1 MDSILQLMTITPHQA
16 KYYAYEL
23 SKKCKSDSAEKFGAT
38 LLDAKVDLN
47 PHQVE
52 AALFAFKSP
61 LSKGAILADEVG
73 LGKTIEAGILLSQK
87 WAEGSKRILIICPS
101 SLRKQWMNELEDKF
115 YLPSEVI
122 ETKSFNKKYKAGNKN
137 PFDNKTKIQ
146 ICSYHFA
153 RNKAEYIQLN
163 SWDLVVLDEAHYIRN
178 VYRSGNKIA
187 KEIQNAIHPF
197 KKVLLTATPLQN
209 KLEELYGLVSFI
221 DENVF
226 GDIKSF
232 RKNFTRKEG
241 GIDFEDLKSR
251 IASICHRTLRS
262 QVTEYINYKNRIPV
276 TETFEPTK
284 QEQELYD
291 SVTEYLQR
299 EEIYGLPKAQ
309 RHLMTSVLRKL
320 LASSS
325 YAIAGT
331 LESLIKRLNKVI
343 DGQIISLDDWEDE
356 IDENYELYDE
366 SVEEWEEDDENLIDD
381 DNLTKEDIENIRK
394 EIQDL
399 EKYLLLANSIEHNA
413 KGEKLILS
421 LDKGFEKLKELKKKK
436 KAIIFT
442 ESTRTQ
448 RYLNDILQKTHF
460 KDKIVLF
467 NGSNN
472 DEKSS
477 EVYKKWVA
485 DKKNIDKISGS
496 KEVDIRNAIVD
507 EFKSDDCQLMIATE
521 AAAEGINLQ
530 FCSMVVNYDL
540 PWNPQRI
547 EQRIGRC
554 HRYGQEHDVV
564 VINFLNTQNE
574 TDQRVFQLLE
584 EKFNLFNGVFGASDE
599 VLGSIGNGVD
609 FEKRLIEIYKKC
621 RTKEEIKKSFDA
633 LQSDLEEQ
641 INNNLKSTQTKLFE
655 NFDAQVVN
663 KLKTSLENTQKY
675 ISKYEQWL
683 WKITKFILQGNA
695 NFDDK
700 TLSFLLNTS
709 PVKQVKTGLYTL
721 DKKREDARHYRLSD
735 LLAQEIIE
743 KSKTLETPVVKLNF
757 EYSSCGMKYQELENL
772 KAKKGFL
779 KVANLNLDSNV
790 EEHDLIIFAGAT
802 VDGEILK
809 DELCQFLLTL
819 NTNSE
824 EDLHNFNSNKVDK
837 IYQEQKKKHLDF
849 VKHTD
854 TKLLQ
859 LEIQKFEKWANDKIE
874 SSELELREVKKKIKD
889 LERETRVDNINADDL
904 LEIQKKIRV
913 LDSKKSKLRREIFDI
928 EDKILAE
935 RDEMIEEAEK
945 KLERKTTETE
955 IFTIEWELI

>member
-1 MDSILQLMTITPHQA
+1 MNITPHQA

-101 SLRKQWMNELEDKF
+101 SLRKQWANELEDKF

-122 ETKSFNKKYKAGNKN
+122 ETKSFNKKFKGGNKN

-178 VYRSGNKIA
+178 VYRTGNKIA

-232 RKNFTRKEG
+232 RKQFTRKEG
-241 GIDFEDLKSR
+241 GIDFEDLKTR

-276 TETFEPTK
+276 TETFEPSG
-284 QEQELYD
+284 QEQNLYD

-343 DGQIISLDDWEDE
+343 DGRETSLDEWENE

-366 SVEEWEEDDENLIDD
+366 SVEEWEEEDENPIEDETLS
-381 DNLTKEDIENIRK
+381 KEDTENIRK

-399 EKYLLLANSIEHNA
+399 ENYLFMANAIEQNA

-421 LDKGFEKLKELKKKK
+421 LDKGFEKLKELGASQ

-448 RYLNDILQKTHF
+448 KYLNDILQKTHF
-460 KDKIVLF
+460 NNKIVLF

-477 EVYKKWVA
+477 EVYKKWVT

-496 KEVDIRNAIVD
+496 KDVDIRNAIVD
-507 EFKSDDCQLMIATE
+507 EFKSDNCQLMIATE

-564 VINFLNTQNE
+564 VINFLNTKNE

-584 EKFNLFNGVFGASDE
+584 EKFSLFDGVFGSSDE
-599 VLGSIGNGVD
+599 VLGTIGSGVD

-621 RTKEEIKKSFDA
+621 RTKEEIKNSFDA
-633 LQSDLEEQ
+633 LQKDLEEQ
-641 INNNLKSTQTKLFE
+641 INNNLKTTQNKLFE

-683 WKITKFILQGNA
+683 WKITKYILKDIA

-700 TLSFLLNTS
+700 TLTFNLNKS
-709 PVKQVKTGLYTL
+709 PIIQVKSGIYTL
-721 DKKREDARHYRLSD
+721 DKKREDAKHYRLSD
-735 LLAQEIIE
+735 FLAQDTIH
-743 KSKTLETPVVKLNF
+743 KSKKLETPVVKLNF
-757 EYSSCGMKYQELENL
+757 EYSSCGMKYLDLEKLNS
-772 KAKKGFL
+772 KKGFL
-779 KVANLNLDSNV
+779 KVVNLNLNSNA
-790 EEHDLIIFAGAT
+790 EENDLIIFAGAT
-802 VDGEILK
+802 ETGEVLK

-819 NTNSE
+819 NGNTQDN
-824 EDLHNFNSNKVDK
+824 LHNFNTNKVDQV
-837 IYQEQKKKHLDF
+837 YQEQKKKHLDF

-859 LEIQKFEKWANDKIE
+859 LEIQKFEKWANDKID

-889 LERETRVDNINADDL
+889 LERETRADNLNADDL

-913 LDSKKSKLRREIFDI
+913 LDRKKSKLRREIFDI
-928 EDKILAE
+928 EDNILAE
-935 RDEMIEEAEK
+935 RDEMIEDAER
-945 KLERKTTETE
+945 KLERTTTETE

>member
-1 MDSILQLMTITPHQA
+1 MNLTPHQA

-122 ETKSFNKKYKAGNKN
+122 ETKSFNKKYKSGNKN

-153 RNKAEYIQLN
+153 RNKAEFIQLN

-299 EEIYGLPKAQ
+299 EEIYGLPRAQ

-343 DGQIISLDDWEDE
+343 EGHVISLDDWEEE

-366 SVEEWEEDDENLIDD
+366 SVEEWEEDDENLIENDT
-381 DNLTKEDIENIRK
+381 LTKEDIENIGK

-421 LDKGFEKLKELKKKK
+421 LDKGFEKLKELGASQ

-448 RYLNDILQKTHF
+448 RYLNEILQKTHF
-460 KDKIVLF
+460 KNKIVLF

-472 DEKSS
+472 DDKSS

-496 KEVDIRNAIVD
+496 KDVDIRNAIVD

-633 LQSDLEEQ
+633 LQKDLEEQ

-663 KLKTSLENTQKY
+663 KLKTSLENTKKY

-683 WKITKFILQGNA
+683 WKITKYILQEKASFDDNSLSFIL
-695 NFDDK
+695 K
-700 TLSFLLNTS
+700 SS
-709 PVKQVKTGLYTL
+709 PIKQAKTGTYTL
-721 DKKREDARHYRLSD
+721 DKKREDAKHFRLSD
-735 LLAQEIIE
+735 YLAQDIIE
-743 KSKTLETPVVKLNF
+743 KSKKLETPIVKLNF

-772 KAKKGFL
+772 NSRRGFL

-790 EEHDLIIFAGAT
+790 EENDLIIFAGAT
-802 VDGEILK
+802 ETGEVLK

-819 NTNSE
+819 NSNA
-824 EDLHNFNSNKVDK
+824 EDNLHNFNSNKVDK
-837 IYQEQKKKHLDF
+837 VYQEQKKKHLDF

-889 LERETRVDNINADDL
+889 LERETRADNINADDL

-913 LDSKKSKLRREIFDI
+913 LDRKKSKLRREIFDI
-928 EDKILAE
+928 EDNILAE
-935 RDEMIEEAEK
+935 RDEMIDEAEK
-945 KLERKTTETE
+945 KLERTTTETE
-955 IFTIEWELI
+955 IFTIEWEIV

>member
-1 MDSILQLMTITPHQA
+1 MNLTPHQA

-23 SKKCKSDSAEKFGAT
+23 SKKCKSDSTEKFGAT

-122 ETKSFNKKYKAGNKN
+122 ETKSFNKKFKEGNKN

-163 SWDLVVLDEAHYIRN
+163 SWDLIVLDEAHYIRN

-232 RKNFTRKEG
+232 RKNFTRKEA

-299 EEIYGLPKAQ
+299 DEIHGLPKAQ

-331 LESLIKRLNKVI
+331 LESLINRLNKVI
-343 DGQIISLDDWEDE
+343 EGQETSLDDWEEE

-366 SVEEWEEDDENLIDD
+366 SVEEWNDDDKDNDVDLIDD
-381 DNLTKEDIENIRK
+381 DTLNEVDIENIRN

-421 LDKGFEKLKELKKKK
+421 LDKGFEKLKELGASQ

-485 DKKNIDKISGS
+485 DKKNIDKITGS
-496 KEVDIRNAIVD
+496 KDVDIRNAIVD
-507 EFKSDDCQLMIATE
+507 EFKSDNCQLMIATE

-564 VINFLNTQNE
+564 VINFLNTKNE
-574 TDQRVFQLLE
+574 TDQRVFHLLE

-621 RTKEEIKKSFDA
+621 RTKEEIKKSFDD
-633 LQSDLEEQ
+633 LQKDLEEQ
-641 INNNLKSTQTKLFE
+641 INNNLKSTQSKLFE

-663 KLKTSLENTQKY
+663 KLKTSLVNTQKY

-683 WKITKFILQGNA
+683 WKITKFILQANA

-700 TLSFLLNTS
+700 TLSFILNIS
-709 PVKQVKTGLYTL
+709 PIKQVKTGVYTL
-721 DKKREDARHYRLSD
+721 DKKREDAKHFRLGD
-735 LLAQEIIE
+735 YLAQDIID
-743 KSKTLETPVVKLNF
+743 KSKKLETPLVKLNF
-757 EYSSCGMKYQELENL
+757 DYSSCGMKYQELEKLNS
-772 KAKKGFL
+772 KKGFL

-790 EEHDLIIFAGAT
+790 EENDLIIFAGAT
-802 VDGEILK
+802 ETGEVLK

-819 NTNSE
+819 NSTSE
-824 EDLHNFNSNKVDK
+824 EHLHNFNSNKVDK
-837 IYQEQKKKHLDF
+837 VYQEQKKKHLDF

-874 SSELELREVKKKIKD
+874 SSELELKEIKKKIKD
-889 LERETRVDNINADDL
+889 LERETRADNINADDL

-913 LDSKKSKLRREIFDI
+913 LDRKKSKLRREIFDI
-928 EDKILAE
+928 EDNILAE
-935 RDEMIEEAEK
+935 RDEMIEDAEN
-945 KLERKTTETE
+945 KLERTTTETE

>member
-1 MDSILQLMTITPHQA
+1 MTLTPHQA
-16 KYYAYEL
+16 KYFAYEL
-23 SKKCKSDSAEKFGAT
+23 SKKCKSDSSEKFGAV

-137 PFDNKTKIQ
+137 PFDNKNKIQ

-153 RNKAEYIQLN
+153 RNKAEYIQLV

-178 VYRSGNKIA
+178 VYKNGNKIA
-187 KEIQNAIHPF
+187 KEIQNAIHPY

-232 RKNFTRKEG
+232 RKQFTRKEG
-241 GIDFEDLKSR
+241 GIDFEDLKTR
-251 IASICHRTLRS
+251 ISSICHRTLRS

-276 TETFEPTK
+276 TETFEPSA
-284 QEQELYD
+284 QEQLLYD
-291 SVTEYLQR
+291 QVTEYLQR

-309 RHLMTSVLRKL
+309 RHLMISVLRKL

-331 LESLIKRLNKVI
+331 LESLIKRLNKII
-343 DGQIISLDDWEDE
+343 DGQEIPLEVWEEE

-366 SVEEWEEDDENLIDD
+366 SVEEWEEEEIEDD
-381 DNLTKEDIENIRK
+381 DSLSKEDIQNIRN
-394 EIQDL
+394 EIGDL
-399 EKYLLLANSIEHNA
+399 EKYLTLAKSIEHNA
-413 KGEKLILS
+413 KGDKLILS
-421 LDKGFEKLKELKKKK
+421 LDKGFEKLIELGAAQ

-448 RYLNDILQKTHF
+448 KYLNEMLQKTHF

-472 DEKSS
+472 DEKSKQ
-477 EVYKKWVA
+477 VYKKWVA
-485 DKKNIDKISGS
+485 DKKNIDKLSGA

-507 EFKSDDCQLMIATE
+507 EFRSDDCQLMIATE

-564 VINFLNTQNE
+564 VINFLNTKNE

-584 EKFNLFNGVFGASDE
+584 EKFSLFDGVFGSSDE
-599 VLGSIGNGVD
+599 VLGTIGSGVD

-633 LQSDLEEQ
+633 LQKELEEQ
-641 INNNLKSTQTKLFE
+641 IKDNLKSTQSKLFE
-655 NFDAQVVN
+655 NFDAQVVQ
-663 KLKTSLENTQKY
+663 KLKTSLENTKAY

-683 WKITKFILQGNA
+683 WKITKFILQENA
-695 NFDDK
+695 NFNDK
-700 TLSFLLNTS
+700 TLSFNLNKTGL
-709 PVKQVKTGLYTL
+709 KNVKTGVYTL
-721 DKKREDARHYRLSD
+721 DKKREDAKHYRLGD
-735 LLAQEIIE
+735 VLAQNIIE
-743 KSKTLETPVVKLNF
+743 KSKILETPINKLLFDYSGCGLKYSELDKLN
-757 EYSSCGMKYQELENL
+757 S
-772 KAKKGFL
+772 KKGFL
-779 KVANLNLDSNV
+779 KVANLNLDSNA

-802 VDGEILK
+802 EDGKILK
-809 DELCQFLLTL
+809 DEMCQFLLTL
-819 NTNSE
+819 NASTEDSE
-824 EDLHNFNSNKVDK
+824 HSFNSNKVDK
-837 IYQEQKKKHLDF
+837 VYQEQKKKHIDF

-854 TKLLQ
+854 TRLMQ

-874 SSELELREVKKKIKD
+874 SSELDLREVKKKIKD
-889 LERETRVDNINADDL
+889 LERETRVDNLNADDL

-913 LDSKKSKLRREIFDI
+913 LDRKKSKLRREIFDI
-928 EDKILAE
+928 EDKILEE
-935 RDEMIEEAEK
+935 RDEMIEEAEN
-945 KLERKTTETE
+945 KLQRKTTETE
-955 IFTIEWELI
+955 IITIEWEII

>member
-1 MDSILQLMTITPHQA
+1 MNLTPHQA

-87 WAEGSKRILIICPS
+87 WAEGKKRILIICPS
-101 SLRKQWMNELEDKF
+101 SLRKQWANELEDKF

-122 ETKSFNKKYKAGNKN
+122 ETNSFNKKYKAGIKN
-137 PFDNKTKIQ
+137 PFDNKSKIQ

-178 VYRSGNKIA
+178 VYRNGNKIA
-187 KEIQNAIHPF
+187 KEIQNAIHPY

-232 RKNFTRKEG
+232 RKNYTRKEG
-241 GIDFEDLKSR
+241 GIDFEDLKTR

-276 TETFEPTK
+276 TETFEPSA

-291 SVTEYLQR
+291 RVTEYLQR

-309 RHLMTSVLRKL
+309 RHLMISVLRKL

-331 LESLIKRLNKVI
+331 LESLIKRLNKLI
-343 DGQIISLDDWEDE
+343 EGHDIPLDDWETE

-366 SVEEWEEDDENLIDD
+366 SVEEWEEDDQLNDD
-381 DNLTKEDIENIRK
+381 DTLSKQDIENIRL

-399 EKYLLLANSIEHNA
+399 EKYLTLAQSIEHNA
-413 KGEKLILS
+413 KGDKLILS
-421 LDKGFEKLKELKKKK
+421 LDKGFEKLKEIGASQ

-448 RYLNDILQKTHF
+448 RYLNEILQKTHF
-460 KDKIVLF
+460 QGKIVLF

-472 DEKSS
+472 DAKSA

-485 DKKNIDKISGS
+485 DKKNIDKVSGS
-496 KEVDIRNAIVD
+496 KVVDIRNAIVD

-564 VINFLNTQNE
+564 VINFLNTKNE

-584 EKFNLFNGVFGASDE
+584 EKFSLFDGVFGSSDE
-599 VLGSIGNGVD
+599 VLGTIGSGVD

-621 RTKEEIKKSFDA
+621 RTKEQIKKSFDA
-633 LQSDLEEQ
+633 LQKELEEQ
-641 INNNLKSTQTKLFE
+641 IHSNLKSTQSKLFE

-695 NFDDK
+695 NFDDQ
-700 TLSFLLNTS
+700 TLSFLLNRS
-709 PVKQVKTGLYTL
+709 PVKQVKTGIYTL
-721 DKKREDARHYRLSD
+721 DKKREDAKHYRLSD
-735 LLAQEIIE
+735 FLAQDIIE
-743 KSKTLETPVVKLNF
+743 KSKLLEAPVLKLNF
-757 EYSSCGMKYQELENL
+757 EYTSCGLKYQELENL
-772 KAKKGFL
+772 KSNKGFL
-779 KVANLNLDSNV
+779 KVTNLNLDSNV
-790 EEHDLIIFAGAT
+790 EENDLIIFAGST
-802 VDGEILK
+802 DIGEVLK
-809 DELCQFLLTL
+809 DDICQFLLTL
-819 NTNSE
+819 NASSE
-824 EDLHNFNSNKVDK
+824 ERTQQFNSNKVDK
-837 IYQEQKKKHLDF
+837 VYQDQKKKHLDF

-854 TKLLQ
+854 TRLLQ

-874 SSELELREVKKKIKD
+874 SSELDLREVKKKIKD
-889 LERETRVDNINADDL
+889 LERETRADNINADDL

-913 LDSKKSKLRREIFDI
+913 LDRKKSKLRREIFDI
-928 EDKILAE
+928 EDAILEE
-935 RDEMIEEAEK
+935 RDEMIDEAEK
-945 KLERKTTETE
+945 KLERTTTETE

>member
-1 MDSILQLMTITPHQA
+1 MNLTSHQA

-122 ETKSFNKKYKAGNKN
+122 EANSFNTKHKAGNKN
-137 PFDNKTKIQ
+137 PFDNRNKIQ

-153 RNKAEYIQLN
+153 RNKAEFIQLN

-178 VYRSGNKIA
+178 VYKSGNKIA

-226 GDIKSF
+226 GDLKSF
-232 RKNFTRKEG
+232 RKQFTRKEG
-241 GIDFEDLKSR
+241 GIDFDDLKIR
-251 IASICHRTLRS
+251 IATICHRTLRS

-276 TETFEPTK
+276 TETFEPSA

-291 SVTEYLQR
+291 KVTEYLQR
-299 EEIYGLPKAQ
+299 EEIYGLPKSQ
-309 RHLMTSVLRKL
+309 RHLMISVLRKL

-331 LESLIKRLNKVI
+331 LESLIKRLNK
-343 DGQIISLDDWEDE
+343 IIEGKDIPLNVWEEE

-366 SVEEWEEDDENLIDD
+366 SVEEWEEDDLNNIEDESLS
-381 DNLTKEDIENIRK
+381 KEEIKNIK
-394 EIQDL
+394 IEIQDL
-399 EKYLLLANSIEHNA
+399 EKHLALANSIEHNA
-413 KGEKLILS
+413 KGDKLILS
-421 LDKGFEKLKELKKKK
+421 LDKGFEKLKELGAKQ

-448 RYLNDILQKTHF
+448 RYLNEILQKTHF
-460 KDKIVLF
+460 RDKIVLF

-472 DEKSS
+472 DEKSNQ
-477 EVYKKWVA
+477 VYKKWVI

-496 KEVDIRNAIVD
+496 KDVDIRNAIVD
-507 EFKSDDCQLMIATE
+507 EFKSDGCQLMIATE

-564 VINFLNTQNE
+564 VINFLNTKNE

-584 EKFNLFNGVFGASDE
+584 EKFRLFDGVFGSSDE
-599 VLGSIGNGVD
+599 VLGTIGSGVD

-621 RTKEEIKKSFDA
+621 RTKEEIKRSFDA
-633 LQSDLEEQ
+633 LQKELEEQ
-641 INNNLKSTQTKLFE
+641 INDNLKSTQSKLFE
-655 NFDAQVVN
+655 NFDAQVVQ
-663 KLKTSLENTQKY
+663 KLKTSLENTKKF

-683 WKITKFILQGNA
+683 WKITKFILKGNA
-695 NFDDK
+695 DFDDQSL
-700 TLSFLLNTS
+700 TFLLTKS
-709 PVKQVKTGLYTL
+709 PIKQVKTGIFTL
-721 DKKREDARHYRLSD
+721 DKKREDAKHYRLSD
-735 LLAQEIIE
+735 FLAQDTIE
-743 KSKTLETPVVKLNF
+743 KSKKLDTPIVKLKF
-757 EYSSCGMKYQELENL
+757 DYSSCGMKYKELEDL
-772 KAKKGFL
+772 KSKKGFL

-790 EEHDLIIFAGAT
+790 EENDLIIFAGAT
-802 VDGEILK
+802 DSGEILK
-809 DELCQFLLTL
+809 DHICQFLLTL
-819 NTNSE
+819 NGSSE
-824 EDLHNFNSNKVDK
+824 ENHHSFYSNKVDK
-837 IYQEQKKKHLDF
+837 VYQDQKKKHLDF

-854 TKLLQ
+854 TRLLQ

-874 SSELELREVKKKIKD
+874 SSELDLREVKKKIKD
-889 LERETRVDNINADDL
+889 LERETRAENLNADDL

-913 LDSKKSKLRREIFDI
+913 LDRKKSKLRREIFDI
-928 EDKILAE
+928 EDSILEE
-935 RDEMIEEAEK
+935 RDEMIEDAEN
-945 KLERKTTETE
+945 KLERTTTETE

>member
-1 MDSILQLMTITPHQA
+1 MNLSPHQA

-122 ETKSFNKKYKAGNKN
+122 QTKSFNKKHKSGNKN

-241 GIDFEDLKSR
+241 GIDFDDLKTR

-343 DGQIISLDDWEDE
+343 EGQEISLTDWEEE

-366 SVEEWEEDDENLIDD
+366 SVEEWEEDNDNSIDD
-381 DNLTKEDIENIRK
+381 DNLTKEDIENVRK
-394 EIQDL
+394 EIHDL

-421 LDKGFEKLKELKKKK
+421 LDKGFEKLKELGASQ

-472 DEKSS
+472 DEKSG

-485 DKKNIDKISGS
+485 DKRNIDKISGS
-496 KEVDIRNAIVD
+496 KDVDIRNAIVD
-507 EFKSDDCQLMIATE
+507 EFKSDYCQLMIATE

-641 INNNLKSTQTKLFE
+641 INNNLKSTQSKLFE

-695 NFDDK
+695 NFDDQK
-700 TLSFLLNTS
+700 LSFLLNKS
-709 PVKQVKTGLYTL
+709 PLKQVKTGVYTL
-721 DKKREDARHYRLSD
+721 DKKREDAKHYRLGD
-735 LLAQEIIE
+735 FLAQDIIE
-743 KSKTLETPVVKLNF
+743 KSKKLETPVVKLNF
-757 EYSSCGMKYQELENL
+757 DYSSCGMKYIELEDL
-772 KAKKGFL
+772 KSKKGFL

-790 EEHDLIIFAGAT
+790 EENDLIIFAGAT
-802 VDGEILK
+802 ETGEVLK

-819 NTNSE
+819 HSNT
-824 EDLHNFNSNKVDK
+824 EDDLQNFNSNKVDK
-837 IYQEQKKKHLDF
+837 VYQEQKKKHLDF

-889 LERETRVDNINADDL
+889 LERETRADNLNADDL

-913 LDSKKSKLRREIFDI
+913 LDRKKSKLRREIFDI
-928 EDKILAE
+928 EDNILAE
-935 RDEMIEEAEK
+935 RDEMIDEAER
-945 KLERKTTETE
+945 KLERTTTETE

>member
-1 MDSILQLMTITPHQA
+1 MSLTSHQA

-87 WAEGSKRILIICPS
+87 WAEGSKKILIICPS
-101 SLRKQWMNELEDKF
+101 SLRKQWKNELEDKF
-115 YLPSEVI
+115 YLPSDVI
-122 ETKSFNKKYKAGNKN
+122 ETNSFNKKHKAGNKN
-137 PFDNKTKIQ
+137 PFENKTKIQ

-221 DENVF
+221 DDNVF

-232 RKNFTRKEG
+232 RKHFTRKEG
-241 GIDFEDLKSR
+241 GIDFEDLKAR

-276 TETFEPTK
+276 TENFEPSA

-343 DGQIISLDDWEDE
+343 EGREISLDDFENE

-366 SVEEWEEDDENLIDD
+366 SVEEWEEDDD
-381 DNLTKEDIENIRK
+381 DNSIEDDPLTKEDVDNIRK

-399 EKYLLLANSIEHNA
+399 EKYLLLANSIQHNA
-413 KGEKLILS
+413 KGDKLILS
-421 LDKGFEKLKELKKKK
+421 LNKGFEKLKEIGAAQ

-448 RYLNDILQKTHF
+448 RYLNEILQKTNF
-460 KDKIVLF
+460 RDKIVLF

-477 EVYKKWVA
+477 EVYKKWIA
-485 DKKNIDKISGS
+485 DKKNIDKVSGA
-496 KEVDIRNAIVD
+496 KDVDIRNAIVD

-564 VINFLNTQNE
+564 VINFLNTKNE

-584 EKFNLFNGVFGASDE
+584 EKFSLFNGVFGSSDE
-599 VLGSIGNGVD
+599 VLGTIGSGVD

-633 LQSDLEEQ
+633 LQKDLEGQ
-641 INNNLKSTQTKLFE
+641 IHSNLKSTQSKLFE

-683 WKITKFILQGNA
+683 WKISKFVLKDNA
-695 NFDDK
+695 SFDDK
-700 TLSFLLNTS
+700 TLSFSLTKS
-709 PVKQVKTGLYTL
+709 PIKGVKTGVYTL
-721 DKKREDARHYRLSD
+721 DKKREDAKHYRLGD
-735 LLAQEIIE
+735 FLAQDTIE
-743 KSKTLETPVVKLNF
+743 KSKKLETPIMKLNF
-757 EYSSCGMKYQELENL
+757 EYSSCGMKYKELENL
-772 KAKKGFL
+772 NAKKGFL
-779 KVANLNLDSNV
+779 KIVNLNLDSNV
-790 EEHDLIIFAGAT
+790 EENDLIIFAGAT
-802 VDGEILK
+802 EKGEVLK

-819 NTNSE
+819 NGSTE
-824 EDLHNFNSNKVDK
+824 EKIHNFSSNQVEKV
-837 IYQEQKKKHLDF
+837 YQEQKKKHLDF

-874 SSELELREVKKKIKD
+874 SSELELKEVKKKIKD
-889 LERETRVDNINADDL
+889 LERGTRAENVNADDL

-913 LDSKKSKLRREIFDI
+913 LDRKKSKLRREIFDI
-928 EDKILAE
+928 EDSILEE
-935 RDEMIEEAEK
+935 RDEMIEDAEK
-945 KLERKTTETE
+945 KLERTTTETE

>member
-1 MDSILQLMTITPHQA
+1 
-16 KYYAYEL
+16 
-23 SKKCKSDSAEKFGAT
+23 
-38 LLDAKVDLN
+38 
-47 PHQVE
+47 
-52 AALFAFKSP
+52 
-61 LSKGAILADEVG
+61 
-73 LGKTIEAGILLSQK
+73 
-87 WAEGSKRILIICPS
+87 
-101 SLRKQWMNELEDKF
+101 
-115 YLPSEVI
+115 
-122 ETKSFNKKYKAGNKN
+122 
-137 PFDNKTKIQ
+137 Q

-178 VYRSGNKIA
+178 VYRNGNKIA
-187 KEIQNAIHPF
+187 KEIQNAIHPY

-232 RKNFTRKEG
+232 RKNYTRKEG
-241 GIDFEDLKSR
+241 GIDFEDLKTR

-276 TETFEPTK
+276 TETFEPSA

-291 SVTEYLQR
+291 RVTEYLQR

-309 RHLMTSVLRKL
+309 RHLMISVLRKL

-331 LESLIKRLNKVI
+331 LESLIKRLNKLI
-343 DGQIISLDDWEDE
+343 EGHDIPLDDWETE

-366 SVEEWEEDDENLIDD
+366 SVEEWEEDDQLNDD
-381 DNLTKEDIENIRK
+381 DTLSKQDIENIRL

-399 EKYLLLANSIEHNA
+399 EKYLTLAQSIEHNA
-413 KGEKLILS
+413 KGDKLILS
-421 LDKGFEKLKELKKKK
+421 LDKGFEKLKEIGASQ

-448 RYLNDILQKTHF
+448 RYLNEILQKTHF
-460 KDKIVLF
+460 QGKIVLF

-472 DEKSS
+472 DAKSA

-485 DKKNIDKISGS
+485 DKKNIDKVSGS
-496 KEVDIRNAIVD
+496 KVVDIRNAIVD

-564 VINFLNTQNE
+564 VINFLNTKNE

-584 EKFNLFNGVFGASDE
+584 EKFSLFDGVFGSSDE
-599 VLGSIGNGVD
+599 VLGTIGSGVD

-621 RTKEEIKKSFDA
+621 RTKEQIKKSFDA
-633 LQSDLEEQ
+633 LQKELEEQ
-641 INNNLKSTQTKLFE
+641 IHSNLKSTQSKLFE

-695 NFDDK
+695 NFDDQ
-700 TLSFLLNTS
+700 TLSFLLNSS
-709 PVKQVKTGLYTL
+709 PIKHVKTGVYTL
-721 DKKREDARHYRLSD
+721 DKKREDAKHYRLSD
-735 LLAQEIIE
+735 FLAQDIIE
-743 KSKTLETPVVKLNF
+743 KSKLLEAPVLKLNF
-757 EYSSCGMKYQELENL
+757 EYTSCGMKYQELENL
-772 KAKKGFL
+772 ESNKGFL

-790 EEHDLIIFAGAT
+790 EENDLIIFAGST
-802 VDGEILK
+802 DTGEVLK
-809 DELCQFLLTL
+809 DDICQFLLTL
-819 NTNSE
+819 NASSE
-824 EDLHNFNSNKVDK
+824 ERTQQFNSNKVDK
-837 IYQEQKKKHLDF
+837 VYQDQKKKHLDF

-854 TKLLQ
+854 TRLLQ

-874 SSELELREVKKKIKD
+874 SSELDLREVKKKIKD
-889 LERETRVDNINADDL
+889 LERETRADNINADDL

-913 LDSKKSKLRREIFDI
+913 LDRKKSKLRREIFDI
-928 EDKILAE
+928 EDAILEE
-935 RDEMIEEAEK
+935 RDEMIDEAEK
-945 KLERKTTETE
+945 KLERTTTETE

>member
-1 MDSILQLMTITPHQA
+1 MTLTPHQA
-16 KYYAYEL
+16 KYFAYEL
-23 SKKCKSDSAEKFGAT
+23 SKKCKSDSSEKFGAV

-122 ETKSFNKKYKAGNKN
+122 ETNSFNKKYKAGNKN
-137 PFDNKTKIQ
+137 PFDNKNKIQ

-153 RNKAEYIQLN
+153 RNKAEYIQLV

-178 VYRSGNKIA
+178 VYRNGNKIA

-232 RKNFTRKEG
+232 RKQFTRKEG

-276 TETFEPTK
+276 TETFEPSE
-284 QEQELYD
+284 QEQQLYD
-291 SVTEYLQR
+291 QVTEYLQR

-309 RHLMTSVLRKL
+309 RHLMISVLRKL

-331 LESLIKRLNKVI
+331 LESLIKRLNKII
-343 DGQIISLDDWEDE
+343 DGQKIPLEVWEEE

-366 SVEEWEEDDENLIDD
+366 SVEEWEEDEIED
-381 DNLTKEDIENIRK
+381 DNSLSKEDIQNIK
-394 EIQDL
+394 NEIGDL
-399 EKYLLLANSIEHNA
+399 EKYLTLAKSIEHNA
-413 KGEKLILS
+413 KGDKLILS
-421 LDKGFEKLKELKKKK
+421 LDKGFEKLIELGASQ

-448 RYLNDILQKTHF
+448 KYLNEILQKTHF

-477 EVYKKWVA
+477 QVYKKWVA
-485 DKKNIDKISGS
+485 DKKNIAKLSGS
-496 KEVDIRNAIVD
+496 KDVDIRNAIVD
-507 EFKSDDCQLMIATE
+507 EFRSDDCQLMIATE

-564 VINFLNTQNE
+564 VINFLNTKNE

-584 EKFNLFNGVFGASDE
+584 EKFSLFDGVFGSSDE
-599 VLGSIGNGVD
+599 VLGTIGSGVD

-621 RTKEEIKKSFDA
+621 RTKEEIKKSFDD
-633 LQSDLEEQ
+633 LQKDLEEQ
-641 INNNLKSTQTKLFE
+641 IKDNLKSTQSKLFE
-655 NFDAQVVN
+655 NFDAQVVQ
-663 KLKTSLENTQKY
+663 KLKTSLENTKAY

-683 WKITKFILQGNA
+683 WKITKYILQENA
-695 NFDDK
+695 NFNDK
-700 TLSFLLNTS
+700 TLSFNLNKTAL
-709 PVKQVKTGLYTL
+709 KNVKTGVYTL
-721 DKKREDARHYRLSD
+721 DKKREDAKHYRLGD
-735 LLAQEIIE
+735 ILAQNIIE
-743 KSKTLETPVVKLNF
+743 KSKNLETPINKLLFDYSGCGLKYSELDKLN
-757 EYSSCGMKYQELENL
+757 S
-772 KAKKGFL
+772 KKGFL
-779 KVANLNLDSNV
+779 KVANLNLDSNA

-802 VDGEILK
+802 DDGQVLK
-809 DELCQFLLTL
+809 DEMCQFLLTL
-819 NTNSE
+819 NAAAE
-824 EDLHNFNSNKVDK
+824 GAQHNFNRNKVDK
-837 IYQEQKKKHLDF
+837 VYQDQKKKHIDF

-889 LERETRVDNINADDL
+889 LERETRVDNLNADDL

-913 LDSKKSKLRREIFDI
+913 LDRKKSKLRREIFDI
-928 EDKILAE
+928 EDKILEE
-935 RDEMIEEAEK
+935 RDKMIEEAES
-945 KLERKTTETE
+945 KLQRKTTETE
-955 IFTIEWELI
+955 IVTIEWEII